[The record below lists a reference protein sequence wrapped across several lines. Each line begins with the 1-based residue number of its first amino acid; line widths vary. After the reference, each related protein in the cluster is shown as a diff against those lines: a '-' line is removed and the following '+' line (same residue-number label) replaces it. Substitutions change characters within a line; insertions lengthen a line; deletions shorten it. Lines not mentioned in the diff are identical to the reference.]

1 MQQRSNP
8 QQPLGQN
15 IFWRMNILTNDFVG
29 VILTNKVLWTRIEK
43 LDTLNEPL
51 SQKMIKSFHVEL
63 KSGVFEDHANGYVF
77 AFGMVS

>member
-1 MQQRSNP
+1 
-8 QQPLGQN
+8 
-15 IFWRMNILTNDFVG
+15 MNILTNDFVG

>member
-1 MQQRSNP
+1 MKQSAAAVRAKYH
-8 QQPLGQN
+8 LTKEC
-15 IFWRMNILTNDFVG
+15 ILTNDFVG
-29 VILTNKVLWTRIEK
+29 VILTNKVLWPRIEK

-63 KSGVFEDHANGYVF
+63 KSRVFEDRANGYVF